1 MANTN
6 LDVILAA
13 GGFGLFLVLVVT
25 IILSNALSK
34 GRKETRQKLDRFK
47 ARFEA
52 KATLKGEG
60 ARSIRLNQQQSGL
73 AASLSELLPRRDQVK
88 KRLAQAGLDVDL
100 SRYTTIALGLA
111 VFSVAGIL
119 VMGASPLLAIASGVI
134 AGIGLPHM
142 WVSNRIASR
151 KDKFTKQF
159 PEAMDLMVRGLKS
172 GLPVNECIANV
183 AKELPAPTG
192 IEFQRI
198 TDAMRLGKQLEEA
211 LWETADR
218 LDTPDFK
225 FFVISLV
232 VQRET
237 GGNLGETLGNLANI
251 LRQRQAMKLKVKALS
266 SEAKASAWIVGLLPF
281 IMLGVIMLM
290 NYDYG
295 IILFTEPKAIMAG
308 LGALFWMAIGV
319 FIMSRMIKFEV

>member
-1 MANTN
+1 MASAN
-6 LDVILAA
+6 LDVILMA
-13 GGFGLFLVLVVT
+13 GGFGLFLVLLALIV
-25 IILSNALSK
+25 LSNMLSK
-34 GRKETRQKLDRFK
+34 GRKETRQRLDRFK
-47 ARFEA
+47 ARFDH
-52 KATLKGEG
+52 KATLKGEA
-60 ARSIRLNQQQSGL
+60 ARSIRVNQQQTGL

-88 KRLAQAGLDVDL
+88 KRLSQAGFEADL

-111 VFSVAGIL
+111 LTTAVIMFI
-119 VMGASPLLAIASGVI
+119 MGASLVLALALGVI

-142 WVSNRIASR
+142 WVSARITAR
-151 KDKFTKQF
+151 TNKFTKQF

-183 AKELPAPTG
+183 GKELPAPTG
-192 IEFQRI
+192 LEFRRI

-218 LDTPDFK
+218 LNTPDFK

-266 SEAKASAWIVGLLPF
+266 SEAKASAWIVGILPF
-281 IMLGVIMLM
+281 VMLGVIMLM

-295 IILFTEPKAIMAG
+295 IILFTEPKAMMAG
-308 LGALFWMAIGV
+308 TIALVWMMLGV

>member
-1 MANTN
+1 MQGANLN
-6 LDVILAA
+6 IILLA
-13 GGFGLFLVLVVT
+13 GGLTT
-25 IILSNALSK
+25 IILIVLGFFVAGMLSK
-34 GRKETRQKLDRFK
+34 GRKETRARLEQFK
-47 ARFEA
+47 ARFEN
-52 KATLKGEG
+52 KTTLKGEQS
-60 ARSIRLNQQQSGL
+60 RSIRVRQSEAGF
-73 AASLSELLPRRDQVK
+73 AGMIAEMLPRQDQIQ
-88 KRLAQAGLDVDL
+88 KRLAQAGLEIQL
-100 SRYTTIALGLA
+100 SKYAAVSFGIAVISAGVFMVMGFGWVLGAALGI
-111 VFSVAGIL
+111 IL
-119 VMGASPLLAIASGVI
+119 GF
-134 AGIGLPHM
+134 GLPHM
-142 WVSNRIASR
+142 WVSGRINKR
-151 KDKFTKQF
+151 KERFTKQF

-183 AKELPAPTG
+183 AKEMSAPTG
-192 IEFQRI
+192 VEFQKI

-251 LRQRQAMKLKVKALS
+251 LRSRQAMKLKVRALS
-266 SEAKASAWIVGLLPF
+266 SEAKASAWIVGALPF
-281 IMLGVIMLM
+281 IMLGAILAI

-295 IILFTEPKAIMAG
+295 IILFTHPKAIMAG
-308 LGALFWMAIGV
+308 LGGLLWMSLGI